1 MSVTIIS
8 TANTTGVRRL
18 RTLGEWAMLGG
29 APSSLALQ
37 MIQDGYDISVITTL
51 ADNNATDAQLQ
62 VLYDNYGAGTAEF
75 AQAANALLAQLTGG
89 MAGGTVSPGSSAP
102 VPTTISTSF
111 GVYDLLQQS
120 SWDAINSLFVA
131 AQQRLQAL
139 AAKLPGDPE
148 VISMVGQFNSMVAQ
162 WSNYYQQA
170 VGSSPSPSA
179 QVTLGTLGI
188 LPIVVVGIVVAVGA
202 LIAALY
208 GFITGKLAQKEQAA
222 AAMQAAQNQ
231 SALISQYNAA
241 VARGDT
247 KTAQSLLPSI
257 QAAGAAPPPAAPQ
270 NWSLWFQQNS
280 GLLVGGL
287 IAAVVVKSLLS
298 RR

>member
-1 MSVTIIS
+1 MSNTIIS
-8 TANTTGVRRL
+8 TSNTTGVRRL

-51 ADNNATDAQLQ
+51 ADNNVTDAQLQ
-62 VLYDNYGAGTAEF
+62 YLYDTYGAGSAEF
-75 AQAANALLAQLTGG
+75 AQAANVLLAQLTGG

-102 VPTTISTSF
+102 VPTTISTAF
-111 GVYDLLQQS
+111 GVYDLTQQS

-131 AQQRLQAL
+131 AQQRLQSL
-139 AAKLPGDPE
+139 AARLPGDPD
-148 VISMVGQFNSMVAQ
+148 VISMVGQFNSQVAQ

-170 VGSSPSPSA
+170 VGRAPSPSA
-179 QVTLGTLGI
+179 QVTLGVLGNPLLI
-188 LPIVVVGIVVAVGA
+188 AGAIAAVVA
-202 LIAALY
+202 LIAWLY
-208 GFITGKLAQKEQAA
+208 GFIQGKLAQKEQAA
-222 AAMQAAQNQ
+222 AALQTAQNQ
-231 SALISQYNAA
+231 TALIAQYNAA

-247 KTAQSLLPSI
+247 KTAQAL
-257 QAAGAAPPPAAPQ
+257 QATMQATGAPPPSSTPQ

-280 GLLVGGL
+280 GLLIGGL
-287 IAAVVVKSLLS
+287 IAAVVVKSVLS

>member
-1 MSVTIIS
+1 MSNTIIS

-18 RTLGEWAMLGG
+18 RTLGEWALLDG

-51 ADNNATDAQLQ
+51 ADLGATDAQLQ
-62 VLYDNYGAGTAEF
+62 YLYDNYGAGTAEF
-75 AQAANALLAQLTGG
+75 AQAANQLQVQLSGR
-89 MAGGTVSPGSSAP
+89 AGGTVSPGAQAP
-102 VPTTISTSF
+102 VPTTISTAF

-139 AAKLPGDPE
+139 AAKLPGDPD
-148 VISMVGQFNSMVAQ
+148 VRAMVGEFNGYVAQ
-162 WSNYYQQA
+162 WANYYQQA
-170 VGSSPSPSA
+170 VGNAPSPSA
-179 QVTLGTLGI
+179 QVTLGALGI
-188 LPIVVVGIVVAVGA
+188 LPIIVVGIVVGVGA

-222 AAMQAAQNQ
+222 AATQTAQNQ
-231 SALISQYNAA
+231 SALLAQYNAA
-241 VARGDT
+241 VAKGDT
-247 KTAQSLLPSI
+247 TTARALLSTI
-257 QAAGAAPPPAAPQ
+257 QATGAPPPPSGPQ

>member
-1 MSVTIIS
+1 MSNTIIS
-8 TANTTGVRRL
+8 TSNTTGVRRL

-62 VLYDNYGAGTAEF
+62 YLYDNYGAGSAEF
-75 AQAANALLAQLTGG
+75 AQAANVLLAQLTGG
-89 MAGGTVSPGSSAP
+89 MAGGTVSPGSTAP
-102 VPTTISTSF
+102 VPTTISTAF

-131 AQQRLQAL
+131 AQQRLQSL
-139 AAKLPGDPE
+139 AARLPGDPD
-148 VISMVGQFNSMVAQ
+148 VISMVGQFNSQVAQ

-170 VGSSPSPSA
+170 VGRAPSPSA
-179 QVTLGTLGI
+179 QVTLGAMGI
-188 LPIVVVGIVVAVGA
+188 APLIIAGIVAAVVA
-202 LIAALY
+202 LIAWLY
-208 GFITGKLAQKEQAA
+208 GFIQGKLAQKEQAA
-222 AAMQAAQNQ
+222 AATQTAQNQ
-231 SALISQYNAA
+231 SALIAQYNAA

-247 KTAQSLLPSI
+247 KTAQALLPAI
-257 QAAGAAPPPAAPQ
+257 QSTGAPAPAAPQ

-287 IAAVVVKSLLS
+287 IAAVVVKSMLS